1 MLYPRTRDSVDR
13 KREYKGEIK
22 GNFKGIQ
29 HQLDWIKWIFPK
41 LFGSIFRLLCHVKN
55 QDIPLN
61 NNNNVIC
68 CLTACVTLLQIFISN
83 VRKKDF
89 FFNIN
94 PEKNKEIIQF
104 DPSPGALCDY
114 TQE

>member
-1 MLYPRTRDSVDR
+1 MSV
-13 KREYKGEIK
+13 
-22 GNFKGIQ
+22 
-29 HQLDWIKWIFPK
+29 
-41 LFGSIFRLLCHVKN
+41 
-55 QDIPLN
+55 
-61 NNNNVIC
+61 
-68 CLTACVTLLQIFISN
+68 
-83 VRKKDF
+83 KKTF